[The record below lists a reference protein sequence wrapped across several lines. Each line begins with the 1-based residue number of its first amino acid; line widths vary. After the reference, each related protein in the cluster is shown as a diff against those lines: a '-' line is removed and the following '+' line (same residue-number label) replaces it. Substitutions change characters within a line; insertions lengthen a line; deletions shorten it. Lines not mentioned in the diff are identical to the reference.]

1 MNLIWNHL
9 FLSSNTVLARKE
21 MYKADTLTA
30 EHQTNQH
37 TELDTLCSAKMNF
50 FCHPEDSFMCAILVK
65 FVVL

>member
-37 TELDTLCSAKMNF
+37 TALDTPFARQK
-50 FCHPEDSFMCAILVK
+50 
-65 FVVL
+65 